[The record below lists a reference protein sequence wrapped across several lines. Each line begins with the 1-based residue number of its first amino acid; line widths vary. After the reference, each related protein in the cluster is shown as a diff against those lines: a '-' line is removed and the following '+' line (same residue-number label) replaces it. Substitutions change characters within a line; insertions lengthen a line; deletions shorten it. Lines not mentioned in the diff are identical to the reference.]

1 MILRNETRQS
11 RTVSD
16 KGREGFSLI
25 EVMIAIVILTVGL
38 LSLAQMMVVATN
50 ANALAGRMTAS
61 SALAKQQLELLKAA
75 PFYTNP
81 SSPSIANMNPVLC
94 NTGVECGDL
103 DTNDA
108 GFFQFYNAD
117 GRPVGAA
124 NQALFLVRWQI
135 TRIVAPN
142 DPAMPLAMLRITVRC
157 LPASESG
164 IYLGVGDAR
173 LVTFRTANVG

>member
-1 MILRNETRQS
+1 MITKNETRKTQTNHES
-11 RTVSD
+11 R
-16 KGREGFSLI
+16 KGFSLI

-61 SALAKQQLELLKAA
+61 AALAKQQLELLKAA
-75 PFYTNP
+75 PFYSNP
-81 SSPSIANMNPVLC
+81 SNPSIANINAAL
-94 NTGVECGDL
+94 TAGGDL
-103 DTNDA
+103 DTNDN

-117 GRPVGAA
+117 GQPVGAA
-124 NQALFLVRWQI
+124 NQALFVVRWQI
-135 TRIVAPN
+135 TRIVDPN
-142 DPAMPLAMLRITVRC
+142 DPNLPLAMLRIGVRC

-164 IYLGVGDAR
+164 MYLGVGDAR

>member
-1 MILRNETRQS
+1 MIVKNETRKS
-11 RTVSD
+11 RKASD

-50 ANALAGRMTAS
+50 ANAVAGRMTAS
-61 SALAKQQLELLKAA
+61 AALAKQQLELLKAV

-81 SSPSIANMNPVLC
+81 NNPSIANIDPQLAS
-94 NTGVECGDL
+94 GGDL
-103 DTNDA
+103 DSNDA
-108 GFFQFYNAD
+108 GYFQFYDAD
-117 GRPVGAA
+117 GQAVGAA
-124 NQALFLVRWQI
+124 NQALFVVRWQI
-135 TRIVAPN
+135 TRIIDPN
-142 DPAMPLAMLRITVRC
+142 DPNMPLAMLRISAHC

>member
-1 MILRNETRQS
+1 MITKNES
-11 RTVSD
+11 RKSRKLSHTA
-16 KGREGFSLI
+16 REGFSLI

-61 SALAKQQLELLKAA
+61 AALAKQQLELLKAA

-81 SSPSIANMNPVLC
+81 SNPSVGNINPALTAGG
-94 NTGVECGDL
+94 NL
-103 DTNDA
+103 DNNDN
-108 GFFQFYNAD
+108 GFFQFYDAD
-117 GRPVGAA
+117 GQPVGAA

-135 TRIVAPN
+135 DRIIDPN
-142 DPAMPLAMLRITVRC
+142 DPDMPLAMLRIAVRC